1 MIVFKKFP
9 EFDQEANALFAEIK
23 DFLQVKINDLK
34 IYHIYQFAD
43 ESKRQDL
50 LTAIFDLRYGELID
64 VLPADLIFIK
74 DKSGQYNQVEDL
86 TLKYVENILGQTN
99 DLRYYKGYK
108 FELDNPADLALIKQY
123 LINSVVEKETNPTEI
138 NFDYEISDETEH
150 LPVDNF
156 LNFSQEELEAFKSE
170 RGVGLDVD
178 DLQVIQNF
186 FRKENRDPRFCEI
199 KMLDTYWSDH
209 CRHTTFLTNIENI
222 EIMAGAYHDLVKKSY
237 LNYLNTREFVY
248 AGRKSKP
255 VSLMDLA
262 TINAKELKR
271 RGILNDMEESDEI
284 NACSV
289 EIDLDVNGKTERWL
303 HLFKNETHNHP
314 TEIEPYGGAHTC
326 IGGAIRDPLSGRGEV
341 IQGIRIVGAGNPLTP
356 FAETPANKLP
366 QKYICNKAM
375 NGFSDYANQIGSPVG
390 LIREYYDDGYVAK
403 RMELG
408 ALVGAVKKE
417 NVLRESGEP
426 GDIILLLGAATG
438 RDGLGA
444 AIGSSAIQ
452 TAKTLEKAG
461 AEVQRGNPFAERK
474 IMRLFKRPE
483 VSKLIKKCND
493 FGAGGVSVAIGEL
506 SDGLDINL
514 NKVYT
519 KYPGLN
525 GYEIALAESQERMA
539 VIVSP
544 ENLVKFIQYCEE
556 EDVRCAEVARVTD
569 TRRLRMFWHDEI
581 IMDLSRELLD
591 SNGAMKYQDAVL
603 DTSFESFGFDL
614 EVQTDEEQQ
623 ILSLNK
629 SIFRNL
635 TTNFDS
641 TLGRNKVLAEYG
653 GKNQLTVQDGIVT
666 KFPVEHTKTASV
678 MTYGFYPGIAKAS
691 AYHAGYY
698 AVLQSIV
705 KNIALTGKYKDI
717 RISMQEFFPAI
728 HNDPK
733 RMGTPF
739 LALLGAFEVMS
750 QLEIPAI
757 GGKDSMSGSYQDID
771 VPPTIV
777 SFAVNTASIDQVVSR
792 EFKQADSKILLTRVG
807 LNEQGV
813 IDFVSF
819 ARVMS
824 AYNELYRAGKILAA
838 SAISEY
844 GLTFTLQDMGLGNS
858 LGVELDEDFAD
869 FADSFIPGNLIV
881 EVADDVEFDQELFY
895 DIGITTANFDYAK
908 LIDQRT
914 ADLAKVYPDI
924 LQKTDKVDHEVK
936 SILNLT
942 FNQKTIEPIKALKKK
957 VLIPVFEGATG
968 EYDLAR
974 AMKKAGFEVEQAV
987 IRTLNKADYYVS
999 LQDFIKK
1006 IARTSVL
1013 AIPHG
1018 DYMASTIKN
1027 ISGALT
1033 SVLEQEKVKTALQ
1046 ELQSRDGLLIGIGAG
1061 MSALID
1067 AGYFGQIKDELFF
1080 TANKNN
1086 QYVHLMQD
1094 VTVIQNSYL
1103 TDQSQTVYTAPIS
1116 GRNITLYCADL
1127 ENIQTAVDILAI
1139 NQSNL
1144 LPGDCGIDAIAS
1156 KNGKVIGIRS
1166 LIDRMS
1172 PDLFRNISIADYPK
1186 HFEILTDNWSE
1197 N

>member
-9 EFDQEANALFAEIK
+9 EFDQEANALFADIK

-43 ESKRQDL
+43 QSKRQDL
-50 LTAIFDLRYGELID
+50 ITAIFDSRYGELID
-64 VLPADLIFIK
+64 KLPEDLIFIK

-86 TLKYVENILGQTN
+86 TLKYVESILGQPN
-99 DLRYYKGYK
+99 DLRYYKGYQ
-108 FELDNPADLALIKQY
+108 FELENETDLAIIKQY
-123 LINSVVEKETNPTEI
+123 LINPVVEKETDPAEI
-138 NFDYEISDETEH
+138 SFDYEISDEAEH
-150 LPVDNF
+150 LPVDGF
-156 LNFSQEELEAFKSE
+156 LRFSQAELEVFKSE

-178 DLQVIQNF
+178 DLQVIQDF
-186 FRKENRDPRFCEI
+186 FRREKRDPRFCEI

-209 CRHTTFLTNIENI
+209 CRHTTFLTNIENV
-222 EIMAGAYHDLVKKSY
+222 EITDGTYHDPVKKSY
-237 LNYLNTREFVY
+237 LKYLNTREFVY
-248 AGRKSKP
+248 AGRKPKP

-271 RGILNDMEESDEI
+271 RGILNDMEESEEI
-284 NACSV
+284 NACSI
-289 EIDLDVNGKTERWL
+289 EIDLDVNGNIERWL

-356 FAETPANKLP
+356 FAETLSGKLP
-366 QKYICNKAM
+366 QKYLCNKAM

-390 LIREYYDDGYVAK
+390 LIREYYDDGYTAK

-417 NVLRESGEP
+417 NVVRESGEP

-474 IMRLFKRPE
+474 IIRLFKRPE
-483 VSKLIKKCND
+483 AGKLIKKCND

-544 ENLVKFIQYCEE
+544 ENLVEFIGYCEE
-556 EDVRCAEVARVTD
+556 EDVRYAEVARVTG
-569 TRRLRMFWHDEI
+569 TKRLRMFWNDEI

-591 SNGAMKYQDAVL
+591 SNGAVKYQNAVL
-603 DTSFESFGFDL
+603 DTTFEDFGFDL
-614 EVQTDEEQQ
+614 EVRTGAEQQ
-623 ILSLNK
+623 MLNLNK
-629 SIFRNL
+629 SIFKNL
-635 TTNFDS
+635 ATNFDS

-666 KFPVEHTKTASV
+666 KFPAENTQTASV
-678 MTYGFYPGIAKAS
+678 MTYGFYPEIAKAS

-698 AVLQSIV
+698 AVLQSVV

-728 HNDPK
+728 HDDPK

-771 VPPTIV
+771 VPPTLV
-777 SFAVNTASIDQVVSR
+777 SFAVNTALIDQVVSR
-792 EFKQADSKILLTRVG
+792 EFKQAGSKILLTRVG
-807 LNEQGV
+807 VNEQG
-813 IDFVSF
+813 IINFASF
-819 ARVMS
+819 AEVMA
-824 AYNELYRAGKILAA
+824 AYNELYRAGKVLAA

-844 GLTFTLQDMGLGNS
+844 GLAYTLQDMGLGNA
-858 LGVELDEDFAD
+858 LGIELDDDFAA
-869 FADSFIPGNLIV
+869 FAESFIPGNLII
-881 EVADDVEFDQELFY
+881 EVAADLEIDPELFY
-895 DIGITTANFDYAK
+895 DIGITTADFDYEK
-908 LIDQRT
+908 LIGQRT
-914 ADLAKVYPDI
+914 ADLAKVYPGI
-924 LQKTDKVDHEVK
+924 LQKTDKADYEVK
-936 SILNLT
+936 SIFNPG
-942 FNQKTIEPIKALKKK
+942 FNQKTIEPIIKLKKK
-957 VLIPVFEGATG
+957 VLIPVFKGATG

-974 AMKKAGFEVEQAV
+974 AMLKSGFEAEQAV
-987 IRTLNKADYYVS
+987 IRTLNQADYDVS
-999 LQDFIKK
+999 LQNFVRK
-1006 IARTSVL
+1006 IAGASIL

-1018 DYMASTIKN
+1018 DYLASAIKN

-1033 SVLEQEKVKTALQ
+1033 AVLEQEQAKTAIQ
-1046 ELQSRDGLLIGIGAG
+1046 ELQERGGLLIGIGAG

-1094 VTVIQNSYL
+1094 VAVIQNSYL
-1103 TDQSQTVYTAPIS
+1103 TDQRQTVYTAPVS
-1116 GRNITLYCADL
+1116 GRNITLFCADL
-1127 ENIQTAVDILAI
+1127 ENIKNKVDILAI
-1139 NQSNL
+1139 NQSNQ

-1156 KNGKVIGIRS
+1156 KDGKVIGIRS
-1166 LIDRMS
+1166 LIDRMN
-1172 PDLFRNISIADYPK
+1172 PDLFKNISITDYPK
-1186 HFEILTDNWSE
+1186 HFEILAGNWSE

>member
-9 EFDQEANALFAEIK
+9 EFDQEANALFAVIK
-23 DFLQVKINDLK
+23 NFLQVEIKNLK

-50 LTAIFDLRYGELID
+50 ITAIFDLRYGELID
-64 VLPADLIFIK
+64 ILPEDLIFIK

-86 TLKYVENILGQTN
+86 TLKFVESILGQPN
-99 DLRYYKGYK
+99 DLRYYKGYR
-108 FELDNPADLALIKQY
+108 FELANPADLTLIKQY
-123 LINSVVEKETNPTEI
+123 LINPVVEKETKPAEI

-150 LPVDNF
+150 LPVDGF
-156 LNFSQEELEAFKSE
+156 LNFSQAELETFKSE

-178 DLQVIQNF
+178 DLQVIQDF

-209 CRHTTFLTNIENI
+209 CRHTTFLTNIENV
-222 EIMAGAYHDLVKKSY
+222 EITDGEYHDLVKKSY
-237 LNYLNTREFVY
+237 LKYLNTREFVY
-248 AGRKSKP
+248 AGRKPNP

-284 NACSV
+284 NACSI
-289 EIDLDVNGKTERWL
+289 ELELDVDGKTERWL

-356 FAETPANKLP
+356 FAETLPGKLP
-366 QKYICNKAM
+366 QKYLCNKAM

-390 LIREYYDDGYVAK
+390 LIREYYDNGYVAK

-474 IMRLFKRPE
+474 IIRLFKRPE
-483 VSKLIKKCND
+483 AGKLIKKCND

-544 ENLVKFIQYCEE
+544 DNLVEFIQYCEE
-556 EDVRCAEVARVTD
+556 EDVRYAEVARVTD
-569 TRRLRMFWHDEI
+569 TKRLRMFWNDEI

-591 SNGAMKYQDAVL
+591 SNGAVKYQNAVL
-603 DTSFESFGFDL
+603 DTSFKNFGFDF
-614 EVQTDEEQQ
+614 EVQTAEERQF
-623 ILSLNK
+623 LSLNK
-629 SIFRNL
+629 SIFKNL
-635 TTNFDS
+635 ATNFDS

-666 KFPVEHTKTASV
+666 KFPVEHTQTASV
-678 MTYGFYPGIAKAS
+678 MTYGFYPEIAKTS

-777 SFAVNTASIDQVVSR
+777 SFAVNTVSIDQVVSR
-792 EFKQADSKILLTRVG
+792 EFKRADSNILLTRVG
-807 LNEQGV
+807 LNGQGI
-813 IDFVSF
+813 IDFSSF
-819 ARVMS
+819 AKVMS
-824 AYNELYRAGKILAA
+824 AYNELYCAGKVLAA
-838 SAISEY
+838 SVISEY
-844 GLTFTLQDMGLGNS
+844 GLTYTLQDMGLGNS
-858 LGVELDEDFAD
+858 LGVELDDDFAD
-869 FADSFIPGNLIV
+869 LAHSFIPGNLLI
-881 EVADDVEFDQELFY
+881 EVAADVEFDQELFY
-895 DIGITTANFDYAK
+895 DIGITTTDFDYAK
-908 LIDQRT
+908 LIDRRT

-924 LQKTDKVDHEVK
+924 LHKTDKVDHEVQ
-936 SILNLT
+936 SILNST
-942 FNQKTIEPIKALKKK
+942 FKQKTIEPIKALKKK

-974 AMKKAGFEVEQAV
+974 AMTIVGFEVEQAV

-999 LQDFIKK
+999 LQNFVKK

-1018 DYMASTIKN
+1018 DYMASMIKN

-1033 SVLEQEKVKTALQ
+1033 VVLEQEKVKAALE
-1046 ELQSRDGLLIGIGAG
+1046 ELQKRGGLLIGIGAG

-1067 AGYFGQIKDELFF
+1067 AGYFGQIKNELFF

-1094 VTVIQNSYL
+1094 VAVIQNSYL

-1116 GRNITLYCADL
+1116 GRNITLHCVDL
-1127 ENIQTAVDILAI
+1127 ENIQTKIDILAL
-1139 NQSNL
+1139 NQSSQ
-1144 LPGDCGIDAIAS
+1144 LPGDCGVDAIAS
-1156 KNGKVIGIRS
+1156 KDGKVIGIRS
-1166 LIDRMS
+1166 LIDRMN
-1172 PDLFRNISIADYPK
+1172 PDLFRNISIKDYPK
-1186 HFEILTDNWSE
+1186 HFETLADNWSE